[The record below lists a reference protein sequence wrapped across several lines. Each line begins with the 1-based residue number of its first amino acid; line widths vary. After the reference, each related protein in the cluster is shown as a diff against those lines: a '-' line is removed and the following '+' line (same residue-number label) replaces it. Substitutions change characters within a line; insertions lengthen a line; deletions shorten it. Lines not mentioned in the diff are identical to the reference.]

1 MSTKK
6 IKDSAVLRPLHDRL
20 LVQREGAVLSSLGAI
35 VVSDSDGERSQRGEV
50 VAVGPG
56 RVQASGGLRPLGIK
70 VGDRVRFGKLV
81 GIEVKVSG
89 KPLVMLR
96 ETDVVSVA

>member
-1 MSTKK
+1 MPMKK
-6 IKDSAVLRPLHDRL
+6 VKNSVVLRPLHDRL
-20 LVQREGAVLSSLGAI
+20 LVQREGAAPSSLGAFI
-35 VVSDSDGERSQRGEV
+35 APDSLGERSQRGEV

-56 RVQASGGLRPLGIK
+56 RVVASGGLRPLRVK
-70 VGDRVRFGKLV
+70 VGDRVQFGNLV

-96 ETDVVSVA
+96 EADVIALN